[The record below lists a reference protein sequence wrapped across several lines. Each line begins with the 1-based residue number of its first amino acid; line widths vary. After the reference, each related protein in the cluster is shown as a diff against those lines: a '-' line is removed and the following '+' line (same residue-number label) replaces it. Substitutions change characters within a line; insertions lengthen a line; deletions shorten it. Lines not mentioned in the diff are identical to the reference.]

1 MRRKLHYLCYAFTF
15 RTFLILLVWVL
26 LGESASAQ
34 SRDIKFTALT
44 SKDDLAS
51 NTINAILKDRYGLLW
66 LATDGGLKKYDGQG
80 FKTYQLKAP
89 KTADFQVNEI
99 SALHE
104 DQAGRLWV
112 GTMGG
117 ALFTYNRLQDA
128 FIPYVVS
135 STTSSDDDKYIKSV
149 CSDTFGNIWV
159 ATFTGVQLLKPQTAK
174 TTRISLVPSNQSRT
188 LNPIC
193 IYADRKNRIWIGTE
207 DGLFCYNPTSNAV
220 QSFKRDPTSARSLV
234 GDTVNT
240 IAEDQYG
247 QLWIG
252 TSNGLSQ
259 LTADEASFNNFKFN
273 YTNQHTIGSNHIYTI
288 AADRDGTIWLGT
300 EGGLDIMDV
309 KSGMVSRHVHNSRDP
324 YSLNSKSVRSVF
336 IDQGGIHWV
345 GTYQGGISKYDQNL
359 TLFNVERSSELD
371 PFGLNAPS
379 VTAFA
384 ENRNG
389 DIFVGTDGG
398 GLNVY
403 NLKTRLFRHVEIKSR
418 ERINLAGL
426 PIQSM
431 LLDRRDQ
438 LWIATFGHGLFIYNT
453 RTGSYEQLLAK
464 QGSLQLNSNYIFCL
478 KEDHN
483 GTIWIGT
490 NGGGVSVYDPNTKRI
505 TRFTDTPKNAED
517 KLLPVNNY
525 IRAIEEDSNGDIWI
539 GTAGGGIAVYHP
551 VDEQFTIYN
560 AAQTGLGLDRIN
572 TFGRDHHGIMWIGTA
587 DNGLYQFDT
596 HSSKLTAFPKQK
608 GGPDGF
614 IHKILEDKAGNI
626 WISTNQGISRLDTK
640 RNKFTHYSP
649 DNGLQGKAFIN
660 NSGIR
665 SASGLLFF
673 GGIEG
678 FNYFNPAHIKV
689 NRNVPRVLLTD
700 LKVDNKSVVAGTQS
714 PLRQSIAVAK
724 EIELD
729 YKQNFS
735 INYAAL
741 DYTLP
746 QQNQYAY
753 KLKGFDQAWNYVG
766 PTTTAYYTNLD
777 PGEYEFQVKASN
789 NDGIWNQ
796 TGVSIKITIRPPF
809 WKTFYAYGLYVAL
822 MGCTLFYIRYRGIKQ
837 LRKEFEQQQERKQA
851 ERARALD
858 LLKIKF
864 LTNLSHEFRTPISLI
879 LAPTNKLLAQ
889 QKDPQSA
896 GQLQVIQRNAQ
907 RLLHLVN
914 QLLDFRKMEEH
925 ELQLNLSQGEIS
937 SFVREVTNSF
947 QDLAEIKKIK
957 LSLRLPAEQLFVLF
971 DYDKVE
977 RILVNLLS
985 NAFKFTPEG
994 GHVSV
999 ELSTL
1004 PAAMAAPQKTVCIQ
1018 VADTG
1023 IGISPDEQ
1031 TLIFER
1037 FFQGH
1042 ELGSVLN
1049 QSSGIGLSITKEFAE
1064 LHGGTIAVASEIS
1077 QGTTFIVEL
1086 PLATFTPAVAG
1097 ESELSVEVAEVVEK
1111 SKKPSRPVKKHKGEE
1126 LPHLL
1131 LVEDDDDFRYYLKDN
1146 LKDNYKITDVLNGKD
1161 GWYKALSCHPDLIVS
1176 DITMPYMD
1184 GVALSRKLKS
1194 DKRTSHI
1201 PIILLTGLT
1210 QEDEQLR
1217 GLESGANDYLTKP
1230 FNFEILH
1237 VRIKNL
1243 LELNRALKTTY
1254 TRQLQVVPSP
1264 VEIESSSEKFLNNVV
1279 LYIEKNLKNTNFSVE
1294 DLSDHF
1300 GMSRGSLYNKILELT
1315 GMPPVEFIRS
1325 FKLDRAAVLLQES
1338 DLTISEVAYR
1348 AGFATPHYF
1357 TKSFKAKFSIL
1368 PSDYRKS
1375 KKQGLTG

>member
-1 MRRKLHYLCYAFTF
+1 M
-15 RTFLILLVWVL
+15 
-26 LGESASAQ
+26 GNSASAQ
-34 SRDIKFTALT
+34 THDIKVTALT
-44 SKDDLAS
+44 TKDGLAS
-51 NTINAILKDRYGLLW
+51 NTVNAILKDRYGLLW

-80 FKTYQLKAP
+80 FTTYQLKSSGMAG
-89 KTADFQVNEI
+89 FQANDI

-104 DQAGRLWV
+104 DHAGRLWV

-117 ALFTYNRLQDA
+117 ALFTYNRAQDA
-128 FIPYVVS
+128 FTPYLASNQATPLNNNYV
-135 STTSSDDDKYIKSV
+135 KSL
-149 CSDTFGNIWV
+149 CSDASGNVWV
-159 ATFTGVQLLKPQTAK
+159 ATMTGVEILNPQTAK
-174 TTRISLVPSNQSRT
+174 TTRLALAPPTQSKT

-193 IYADRKNRIWIGTE
+193 VYADRKHRVWMGTE
-207 DGLFCYNPTSNAV
+207 SGLFCYNPVSKAI
-220 QSFKRDPTSARSLV
+220 QSFKRNPANARSLV
-234 GDTVNT
+234 GDTVNA
-240 IAEDQYG
+240 IVEDQYG

-252 TSNGLSQ
+252 TNNGLSQ
-259 LTADEASFNNFKFN
+259 LTADEVNFNNFRFN
-273 YTNQHTIGSNHIYTI
+273 YANQRTIGSNYIYTI

-300 EGGLDIMDV
+300 EGGLDILDV
-309 KSGMVSRHVHNSRDP
+309 KSGMVTRHVHNSRDP
-324 YSLNSKSVRSVF
+324 YSLNSKSVRSLF
-336 IDQGGIHWV
+336 IDRQGIHWI
-345 GTYQGGISKYDQNL
+345 GTYQGGLSKYDQNL

-371 PFGLNAPS
+371 PFGLNAPA

-403 NLKTRLFRHVEIKSR
+403 NLKTRLFRHIEMKSR

-426 PIQSM
+426 PILTM
-431 LLDRRDQ
+431 LLDRHDQ
-438 LWIATFGHGLFIYNT
+438 LWIGTFGHGLFIYNT
-453 RTGSYEQLLAK
+453 RTGGYEQLLAK
-464 QGSLQLNSNYIFCL
+464 PGSSQLNSNDIFCL
-478 KEDHN
+478 EEDHN

-490 NGGGVSVYDPNTKRI
+490 NGGGVNVYDPNTKRI
-505 TRFTDTPKNAED
+505 TKFTARPKTAED

-525 IRAIEEDSNGDIWI
+525 IRAIEEDSNGNIWI
-539 GTAGGGIAVYHP
+539 GSAGSGIAVYHP

-560 AAQTGLGLDRIN
+560 AARTGLALDRVN
-572 TFGRDHHGIMWIGTA
+572 TFGRDHHGVMWIGTTG
-587 DNGLYQFDT
+587 DGLFQFDT
-596 HSSKLTAFPKQK
+596 RSSKLTAFPKQK
-608 GGPDGF
+608 GLPDGF
-614 IHKILEDKAGNI
+614 VHKIVEDGEGNL

-640 RNKFTHYSP
+640 QNKFTHYSS
-649 DNGLQGKAFIN
+649 DNGLQGKAFLN
-660 NSGIR
+660 NSGFR
-665 SASGLLFF
+665 SSNGSLFF
-673 GGIEG
+673 GGIAG
-678 FNYFNPAHIKV
+678 FNYLNPSLIKV
-689 NRNVPRVLLTD
+689 NRNVPRVILTD
-700 LKVDNKSVVAGTQS
+700 LKVDNKSVVAGDHS
-714 PLRQSIAVAK
+714 PLRQSIAIAK
-724 EIELD
+724 EIDLD

-735 INYAAL
+735 INYTAL

-796 TGVSIKITIRPPF
+796 AGTSIKIIIHPPF
-809 WKTFYAYGLYVAL
+809 WKTIYAYGLYLAL
-822 MGCTLFYIRYRGIKQ
+822 IGCTLLYSRYRGIKQ
-837 LRKEFEQQQERKQA
+837 LKKEFEQQQERKQA
-851 ERARALD
+851 ERVRELD

-896 GQLQVIQRNAQ
+896 GQLQVIQRNAR

-914 QLLDFRKMEEH
+914 QLLDFRKLEEH

-937 SFVREVTNSF
+937 SFVREITNSF

-957 LSLRLPAEQLFVLF
+957 LSLGLPTEQLFVLF

-994 GHVSV
+994 GTVSV

-1004 PAAMAAPQKTVCIQ
+1004 PAPPETPEKTIRIQ
-1018 VADTG
+1018 VVDTG
-1023 IGISPDEQ
+1023 IGISPSEQ
-1031 TLIFER
+1031 GLIFER

-1042 ELGSVLN
+1042 ELGSVLH

-1064 LHGGTIAVASEIS
+1064 LHGGTIGVVSELGH
-1077 QGTTFIVEL
+1077 GTTFTVEL
-1086 PLATFTPAVAG
+1086 PLAAFTP
-1097 ESELSVEVAEVVEK
+1097 VAERESTLPAEVPEMVEEN
-1111 SKKPSRPVKKHKGEE
+1111 KKPSRPTKKLKAGE

-1146 LKDNYKITDVLNGKD
+1146 LKDNYRITDVLNGKD

-1194 DKRTSHI
+1194 DKRTNHI

-1210 QEDEQLR
+1210 QEEEQLR

-1237 VRIKNL
+1237 ARIKNL

-1254 TRQLQVVPSP
+1254 TKQLQVVPSP

-1279 LYIEKNLKNTNFSVE
+1279 LYIEKNLKNVNFSVE

-1300 GMSRGSLYNKILELT
+1300 GMSRGSMYNKILELT

-1325 FKLDRAAVLLQES
+1325 LKLDRAAVLLQES

-1357 TKSFKAKFSIL
+1357 TKSFKTKFSIL

-1375 KKQGLTG
+1375 KKQELKD